1 MALRP
6 RGSIAVIGTR
16 IHAASAPPTLR
27 ALAPLAYA
35 REIVIRY
42 AGSTVDPDASA

>member
-6 RGSIAVIGTR
+6 CRVDRCDRYAYSRGVC
-16 IHAASAPPTLR
+16 AAPLR

-35 REIVIRY
+35 REILIRY
-42 AGSTVDPDASA
+42 AGSTVDPDASE